1 MSQPVLL
8 CTVGTSWAVVPEAY
22 FFGRRIGQPFGEVHV
37 LTTESSRVSEGIT
50 RILEFFDQIPEARVR
65 VCRVAGFSE
74 LRDEH
79 DHFLFEEVLY
89 RWVLASSPVPS
100 TRFVCLSGGYKTISA
115 AVQKAAQ
122 LFGARE
128 VFHVLCDPRF
138 GPEKNREASTAEE
151 VEVAYREN
159 ALRYVCLGEEGG
171 WPQLRTLGA
180 DQFPLEVLPT
190 GDPRV
195 VGLRAPDDKLSALVR
210 ETLERGARVMRSWDR
225 LGSLPF
231 PELAT
236 WSSGE
241 LAWLEE
247 PVRFAED
254 REWVQRLPK
263 VELHTHL
270 GGFATRGSLLRKVRA
285 AAQNPERLPPVKKLR
300 VPSGWPVPARAIALE
315 EYMHLGDN
323 TGSALL
329 KDPGCLREHCRLL
342 YQQLVADNVVYAEIR
357 CSPANYAADGRSPWV
372 VLEEIR
378 NHFQECMD
386 ASPEDRR
393 CHVNLIVIATRQDR
407 GDRSRIAK
415 HLALAITAAEHWRH
429 GCRVVGVD
437 LAGFE
442 NRETRAALFATDFE
456 PAHRAGLAVT
466 VHAGE
471 NDDVEGIW
479 QAVFRLHARRLG
491 HALHLHDGPDLFR
504 VVVERGIGVE
514 MCPFANYQIKG
525 YPLDPDPETQGV
537 YPFRRYLG
545 AGARVTVNTDNI
557 GISSASLSENL
568 LFLSRLCPGVTRLE
582 LLQAQANAV
591 DVAFASHQERQ
602 RLWQVFSRIP
612 KPSQDGV

>member
-1 MSQPVLL
+1 MSGPTLL
-8 CTVGTSWAVVPEAY
+8 CSVGTSWAVVPEAY
-22 FFGRRIGQPFGEVHV
+22 FYGKRIGQPFSEVHV
-37 LTTESSRVSEGIT
+37 LTSESPRVSEGVK
-50 RILEFFDQIPEARVR
+50 RILDFFDQMPEVR
-65 VCRVAGFSE
+65 VTVSRVAGFVD
-74 LRDEH
+74 LRNEH
-79 DHFLFEEVLY
+79 DHFLFEEILY

-151 VEVAYREN
+151 VGAAYREN
-159 ALRYVCLGEEGG
+159 ALRYVCLGEESG
-171 WPQLRTLGA
+171 WPQLRALVA
-180 DQFPLEVLPT
+180 EQFPLEVEPT
-190 GDPRV
+190 DDPRV
-195 VGLRAPDDKLSALVR
+195 VGLRAPDNKLSALVR

-241 LAWLEE
+241 LAWLEQ

-270 GGFATRGSLLRKVRA
+270 GGFATRGDLLRKVRA
-285 AAQNPERLPPVKKLR
+285 AAQDPERLPPVKKLR
-300 VPSGWPVPARAIALE
+300 VPRGWPVPPRAIPLNQ
-315 EYMHLGDN
+315 YMHLGDN
-323 TGSALL
+323 TGRQLL

-342 YQQLVADNVVYAEIR
+342 YDALVADRVVYAEIR
-357 CSPANYAADGRSPWV
+357 CSPANYATDKRSPWV
-372 VLEEIR
+372 VLQDIR
-378 NHFQECMD
+378 QHFQEKME
-386 ASPEDRR
+386 STPEAQR
-393 CHVNLIVIATRQDR
+393 CHVNLIVIATREES
-407 GDRSRIAK
+407 GDRSPIAK
-415 HLALAITAAEHWRH
+415 HLALAVTAAEHWKD

-442 NRETRAALFATDFE
+442 SRETRAALFETDFG
-456 PAHRAGLAVT
+456 PAHRVGLAVT

-491 HALHLHDGPDLFR
+491 HALRLEDGPALFR
-504 VVVERGIGVE
+504 VVVERGIGIE
-514 MCPFANYQIKG
+514 LCPFANYQIKG
-525 YPLDPDPETQGV
+525 YPLDPDPKTQGL
-537 YPFRRYLG
+537 YPFRRYLA

-568 LFLSRLCPGVTRLE
+568 LFLARLCPGLTRLE

-591 DVAFASHQERQ
+591 DVAFASHLERE
-602 RLWQVFSRIP
+602 RLRQVFSRIP
-612 KPSQDGV
+612 KPSQEVV